1 MSDSVGMTCAGRDML
16 DIKRAFHSYLIYR
29 DKAGVVY
36 EIRLSGA
43 CEAERVY
50 FYCK

>member
-1 MSDSVGMTCAGRDML
+1 MSDSVGMICGGRDTL

-29 DKAGVVY
+29 DKARVVCK
-36 EIRLSGA
+36 IRSSGA